1 MNDNNLFDD
10 VYQQLERDAAE
21 FFREPGR
28 APSDGLRSWTIFDLE
43 FAWDR
48 AAHEAYTIA
57 EGASAQPGNPRWP
70 FDRVAA
76 VAWLTLT
83 EQPGSALPI
92 VTPPVV
98 MTAEQHDEQAMV
110 SALFNALVEHRS
122 IVTSWGGEARDHAV
136 LRRAAMRH
144 GLLLPPQLRNLVPFA
159 PRKLDLC
166 RALCVQATY
175 VHLPELAAALSIPC
189 KPSPS
194 TSIGRLVENG
204 EWGRV
209 REQVLADVLTTT
221 VVALETL
228 SMTGEVSWQ
237 PTAATAAVA
246 EVTAA
251 ALPHSRFVA
260 GTFHPWAA
268 SRRLSSGGEATQGLR
283 REAA

>member
-1 MNDNNLFDD
+1 M
-10 VYQQLERDAAE
+10 
-21 FFREPGR
+21 
-28 APSDGLRSWTIFDLE
+28 
-43 FAWDR
+43 
-48 AAHEAYTIA
+48 
-57 EGASAQPGNPRWP
+57 
-70 FDRVAA
+70 
-76 VAWLTLT
+76 
-83 EQPGSALPI
+83 
-92 VTPPVV
+92 
-98 MTAEQHDEQAMV
+98 
-110 SALFNALVEHRS
+110 
-122 IVTSWGGEARDHAV
+122 

-144 GLLLPPQLRNLVPFA
+144 GLLLPPQLRGLVPFA

-166 RALCVQATY
+166 HALSVKAGT

-209 REQVLADVLTTT
+209 REQVLADILTTT

-246 EVTAA
+246 EVTVSAM
-251 ALPHSRFVA
+251 PHSKFVA
-260 GTFHPWAA
+260 QTFQPWATNRFKA
-268 SRRLSSGGEATQGLR
+268 KHDLR